1 MKKMWPWAIVAV
13 LMIAVIVTFKIAQN
27 KKNKLGR
34 GIAAPSAPA
43 APMAPAERRP
53 VASEEKAPAQDVVTS
68 EPEWQSTDEAR
79 PDILQDTLPA
89 KKSVYVTGF
98 FNNEVKWQVIKTL
111 RDNGFSIAPKRSSK
125 PDLIL
130 ELKLERIG
138 ASYVCTAFLYDQKGD
153 IVAQGRG
160 ESSYATSKFSAENLR
175 ARSDASVDAAKL
187 AIEELMSDQEEA
199 AE

>member
-1 MKKMWPWAIVAV
+1 MKKWSWAIVAV
-13 LMIAVIVTFKIAQN
+13 LVIAAIVTFKIAQVQ
-27 KKNKLGR
+27 KNKLGR

-43 APMAPAERRP
+43 APKASAERQP
-53 VASEEKAPAQDVVTS
+53 VASEEKAPAQDVAPS
-68 EPEWQSTDEAR
+68 EPEWQAADEVR

-89 KKSVYVTGF
+89 KKSVYVTGLF
-98 FNNEVKWQVIKTL
+98 RNEVKWQVIKTL
-111 RDNGFSIAPKRSSK
+111 RDNGFGIAPKRSSK

-138 ASYVCTAFLYDQKGD
+138 ASYVCTAFLYGQKGD

-160 ESSYATSKFSAENLR
+160 ESSYATSKCSAENLR

-187 AIEELMSDQEEA
+187 AMEDLMSDQEEA